1 LDSLSQQRD
10 CATPRLQG
18 FPSAESEVAKV
29 KSPKCHRCLK
39 GQCACRNPVCDPLNI
54 SDSFLLQITSVVT
67 AHLTTM
73 SDNEE
78 NSHPPV
84 FGKKRKTATRPRKP
98 AKTNAVGSAKLE
110 GLFAPSIQAGSA
122 APSVQVGSAAPSVES
137 TEDPDTR
144 YAIRDNLDSMELD
157 SVSSQAQPL
166 QSPTGTQS
174 DKSMTDMPA
183 AYGSQEQEIQEDQP
197 RGARTSA
204 SASASISVDMDE
216 KPHEYSN
223 EARTYMARYDYV
235 SNTLC

>member
-1 LDSLSQQRD
+1 
-10 CATPRLQG
+10 
-18 FPSAESEVAKV
+18 
-29 KSPKCHRCLK
+29 
-39 GQCACRNPVCDPLNI
+39 
-54 SDSFLLQITSVVT
+54 
-67 AHLTTM
+67 M

-84 FGKKRKTATRPRKP
+84 FGKKRKTATRSRKP

-110 GLFAPSIQAGSA
+110 GLFAPSS
-122 APSVQVGSAAPSVES
+122 ES

-144 YAIRDNLDSMELD
+144 YAIKDNLDSMELD

-174 DKSMTDMPA
+174 DKSMSDMPA

-197 RGARTSA
+197 RSARTSA
-204 SASASISVDMDE
+204 SASASTSVDMDE

-223 EARTYMARYDYV
+223 EARTYVARYDYV
-235 SNTLC
+235 SNTLSKGTPRGQLTSHSSRNCTTWVAIMSAAKDVLTS

>member
-1 LDSLSQQRD
+1 
-10 CATPRLQG
+10 
-18 FPSAESEVAKV
+18 
-29 KSPKCHRCLK
+29 
-39 GQCACRNPVCDPLNI
+39 
-54 SDSFLLQITSVVT
+54 
-67 AHLTTM
+67 M

-110 GLFAPSIQAGSA
+110 GLFAPS
-122 APSVQVGSAAPSVES
+122 VQVGSAAPSVES

-144 YAIRDNLDSMELD
+144 YAIKDNLDSMELD
-157 SVSSQAQPL
+157 SVSSQVQPL
-166 QSPTGTQS
+166 QSPTGIQS

-183 AYGSQEQEIQEDQP
+183 AYGSQEQEIQED
-197 RGARTSA
+197 RSGGAKTSA
-204 SASASISVDMDE
+204 SASASASASTSADMDE